1 MPITSREELKQ
12 YCLRAL
18 GAPVLEINVDDE
30 QLEDRITDAI
40 EHFRLYHYEGI
51 EKLYLKHMVTQD
63 DITNKWIPISPM
75 VYGITRVL
83 PIVTGS
89 GSSKS
94 LFDLQYQLRLNDLYD
109 LSSTS
114 IIYYNTVMSHLSLLD
129 LILNGHIIYRF
140 NRMQDRLY
148 LDLDWTADVEIG
160 HYVIVECYRALDP
173 TEFEKIW
180 REPWLKHY
188 VTAQFKKQ
196 WATNLKKFSG
206 MQLPGGVTI
215 DGDALYTEAMS
226 EIKELEDDLMTKS
239 SPLEFFMG

>member
-1 MPITSREELKQ
+1 
-12 YCLRAL
+12 
-18 GAPVLEINVDDE
+18 
-30 QLEDRITDAI
+30 
-40 EHFRLYHYEGI
+40 
-51 EKLYLKHMVTQD
+51 
-63 DITNKWIPISPM
+63 M

-129 LILNGHIIYRF
+129 LILNGHIVYRF

-173 TEFEKIW
+173 NEFVKIW

-196 WATNLKKFSG
+196 WGANLSKFTG

-215 DGDALYTEAMS
+215 DGGAMYDQAMN

-239 SPLEFFMG
+239 SPLEFYMG